1 MTNRTSIPVPPQAP
15 ADLIAVAVGDIQV
28 ILAWTECGADGIGFH
43 IERAEGIGFACL
55 FSEVGTT
62 RAHIAAFR
70 DESVK
75 PRTTY
80 SYRVH
85 AWNAAGDSSLSNV
98 AVVTTHEDETELL
111 ADKE

>member
-1 MTNRTSIPVPPQAP
+1 MTKRTSDPVPPEAP
-15 ADLIAVAVGDIQV
+15 ADLIAVAVGDCQV
-28 ILAWTECGADGIGFH
+28 ILAWTECGADGVGFH
-43 IERAEGIGFACL
+43 IERGEGIGSACL
-55 FSEVGTT
+55 FSEVGMTG
-62 RAHIAAFR
+62 AHIAAFR

-98 AVVTTHEDETELL
+98 EVVSTP
-111 ADKE
+111 